1 MAIIRPTK
9 KFIGSEIDLRD
20 AGKYI
25 RPEVRQVTFNKRTN
39 PQGAWLFFLPPYKAD
54 AEGNG
59 VWYKAFKI
67 RDNFGEKFKEKY
79 SVGDNDPVAHFER
92 NMKVLFPEEA
102 RVVDG
107 TDDKGQSKK
116 IYPLFGRTTTRV
128 VYNVAYVNNLEAGAH
143 VLDLPSFNGASII
156 NSWLGEKDT
165 RGRERPVLNDPDS
178 SIPVFIKLKEGGGA
192 PWQIEPS
199 QSEST
204 NIPDELADSD
214 NLYNLD
220 DIFIRKTPA
229 ELIQKLSEM
238 YPRDVFERCMDGYPG
253 FDKVVVDADAAP
265 TSVKATPV
273 AATKPKLNV
282 PSAKLPTTA
291 VAVGNILGAPA
302 EEAVEKEYINDA
314 DDEIDM
320 TPTKATKTVSAETA
334 AAFLRRPKPSTTA
347 A

>member
-1 MAIIRPTK
+1 MAIIKPSK

-25 RPEVRQVTFNKRTN
+25 RPEVRQVTFNKRSN
-39 PQGAWLFFLPPYKAD
+39 PQGAWLFFLPPYKVD

-79 SVGDNDPVAHFER
+79 IVGDNDPVAHFER

-102 RVVDG
+102 RIVDG

-128 VYNVAYVNNLEAGAH
+128 VYNVAYVNNLEAGAA

-199 QSEST
+199 QSEAT

-214 NLYNLD
+214 NMYNLD

-253 FDKVVVDADAAP
+253 FDKVVVDSDPTPARASAP
-265 TSVKATPV
+265 VVTA
-273 AATKPKLNV
+273 KPKLNV
-282 PSAKLPTTA
+282 PSTKLPTTVPA
-291 VAVGNILGAPA
+291 VSNIVSPGA
-302 EEAVEKEYINDA
+302 EEAVEKEYIDA

-320 TPTKATKTVSAETA
+320 TPTVPAKASKVTAEAA
-334 AAFLRRPKPSTTA
+334 AAFLRRPKPSATVG
-347 A
+347 

>member
-1 MAIIRPTK
+1 MAIIKPSK

-25 RPEVRQVTFNKRTN
+25 LPEVRQVTFNKRNN
-39 PQGAWLFFLPPYKAD
+39 PNGAWLYFLPPYKVD

-79 SVGDNDPVAHFER
+79 FVIENDPVAHFER
-92 NMKVLFPEEA
+92 NMKILFPEESKIIE
-102 RVVDG
+102 G
-107 TDDKGQSKK
+107 TDDNGQKRK

-128 VYNVAYVNNLEAGAH
+128 VYNVAYVSNMEAGAH

-178 SIPVFIKLKEGGGA
+178 CIPVFIKLKEGGGA

-199 QSEST
+199 QSEAA

-214 NLYNLD
+214 ALYDLD
-220 DIFIRKTPA
+220 NVYIRKSPG
-229 ELIQKLSEM
+229 ELIEKLRSM
-238 YPRDVFERCMDGYPG
+238 YSTEIFERCMDGYPG
-253 FDKVVVDADAAP
+253 YDKVVVSDAP
-265 TSVKATPV
+265 VIRKATSAIAP
-273 AATKPKLNV
+273 ARPSLTK
-282 PSAKLPTTA
+282 SAPA
-291 VAVGNILGAPA
+291 VANITRSNAIA
-302 EEAVEKEYINDA
+302 EDVEDIEKEFVD
-314 DDEIDM
+314 DDEIDLS
-320 TPTKATKTVSAETA
+320 PVKPKVSAEA
-334 AAFLRRPKPSTTA
+334 AASFLKRPKPKA
-347 A
+347 E